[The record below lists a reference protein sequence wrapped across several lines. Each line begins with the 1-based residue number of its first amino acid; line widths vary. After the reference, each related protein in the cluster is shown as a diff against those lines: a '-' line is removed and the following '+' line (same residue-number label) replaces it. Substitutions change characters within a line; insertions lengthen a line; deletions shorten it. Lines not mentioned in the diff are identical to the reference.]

1 MPSLDQQLAFLESQ
15 ASYIEPRARMI
26 MYGSIQYPDLVPIDR
41 SASPWADNIIHYTYD
56 GTGDMIDLANRAND
70 FPIVDVSQKQH
81 SVLIEHKGLAYDW
94 SDREIQRAM
103 QIGVPLSDRKVNIA
117 FRIAEEIKD
126 DVFINGDANKSWDG
140 FINFSSVAVSNSD
153 AAFSGLT
160 SKAWFALLNG
170 VLSDVWTDSNQVR
183 VADTLCLPPT
193 LMQEFCEPLNDGT
206 AVSLLDYF
214 MKANIYTMTTGRP
227 LMIRTLRALETAGK
241 GTGSG
246 VGTGKRII
254 AYNRDPNVLRYH
266 IPQDLTFSEPQR
278 KGLGWTYFG
287 WMALGGLEILEPGAM
302 RYLDDKNKA

>member
-103 QIGVPLSDRKVNIA
+103 QVGVPLSDRKVNIA

-126 DVFINGDANKSWDG
+126 DVFINGDANKGWDG
-140 FINFSSVAVSNSD
+140 FAKFESVEDTQHSSL
-153 AAFSGLT
+153 FSGLG
-160 SKAWFALLNG
+160 SKDWFILLNDL
-170 VLSDVWTDSNQVR
+170 LSDVWTDSKQVR
-183 VADTLCLPPT
+183 VADTLVLPPS
-193 LMQEFCEPLNDGT
+193 LMKEFCEPLNDAGS
-206 AVSLLDYF
+206 AASLLEYL

-227 LMIRTLRALETAGK
+227 LMLRTLRQLETAGK
-241 GTGSG
+241 GKTTTTAS
-246 VGTGKRII
+246 TKRRIV
-254 AYNRDPNVLRYH
+254 AYTRDPNVLRYH

-278 KGLGWTYFG
+278 KGLGWTYYG
-287 WMALGGLEILEPGAM
+287 WMALGGLEILEPKAM
-302 RYLDDKNKA
+302 RYLDDKS